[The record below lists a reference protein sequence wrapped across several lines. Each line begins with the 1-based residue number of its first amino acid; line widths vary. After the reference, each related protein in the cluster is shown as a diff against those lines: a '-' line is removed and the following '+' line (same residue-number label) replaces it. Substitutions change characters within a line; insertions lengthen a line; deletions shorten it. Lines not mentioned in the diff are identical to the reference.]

1 MSLIDDSTKLHAFD
15 ALFYE
20 AIGGEDVATM
30 MSRHHIDG
38 VSYRT
43 LAHEH
48 DMPEATVRTRL
59 ARARTTLRRLGL
71 MPVAWEK
78 PAEGIVGH
86 PIEVLKK

>member
-1 MSLIDDSTKLHAFD
+1 MSLIDDTKKIEAFD

-20 AIGGEDVATM
+20 VIGGQEVATM

-38 VSYRT
+38 ASYRT

-71 MPVAWEK
+71 MPIAWEK
-78 PAEGIVGH
+78 PPQAILEPSVGT
-86 PIEVLKK
+86 PKK